1 MEAPRHSQEPA
12 RLAALRALDI
22 LDTAPE
28 RDFDDAVA
36 LAAVDLPAGPVWEPS
51 LIVIGVHRLTRR
63 DRADVDEAFDLS
75 RRVPRP

>member
-36 LAAVDLPAGPVWEPS
+36 LAARICDTPMALVSLVDAERQW
-51 LIVIGVHRLTRR
+51 
-63 DRADVDEAFDLS
+63 F
-75 RRVPRP
+75 